1 MISKTQIL
9 RKPEVIKMTGLSSTS
24 LFEKQKSG
32 LFPTS
37 ISLGSRAVGFIE
49 FEIQALLAARAAGHT
64 DEQVKELVTLM
75 IAKRKEQ
82 ADAFL
87 ADLVA

>member
-1 MISKTQIL
+1 MTNKTQIL

-24 LFEKQKSG
+24 IFEKTKSG

-37 ISLGSRAVGFIE
+37 ISLGSRAIGFIE
-49 FEIQALLAARAAGHT
+49 FEIQALLAAHAAGRT
-64 DEQVKELVTLM
+64 DEQIRELVSLM